1 MIHVEQQGNVL
12 AIRMSRSFFGRP
24 FWWTTAY
31 WIDGLLV
38 DTGPCFATKDLCRVL
53 QKLKVE
59 QIVITHAHEN
69 QVGGLPALVEQF
81 PDAKVYASRRA
92 LPILQNPPTASLQFY
107 RRILWGL
114 PQPWQGPVTLLDE
127 VGDRIVTAHYTFHV
141 VETPGHTADHIALFE
156 PSQKWVFSG
165 DVYLH
170 GQDDAWNAEA
180 DLFGV
185 ICSLRTLAS
194 LHPERLFAAD
204 GRISRTPLPE
214 LHGKIG
220 LLVQHARDVARMDA
234 LGLTA
239 EEMVLRLFPKEPPI
253 AFWTQGHYSTRH
265 LVAACRSY
273 NALFMALSSEC
284 TQPPPSTPLSEEE
297 EDHSDPSSSWPI
309 DWEDLL
315 G

>member
-24 FWWTTAY
+24 FWWTAAY
-31 WIDGLLV
+31 WVDGLLI
-38 DTGPCFATKDLCRVL
+38 DTGPRFAAKELCRIL
-53 QKLKVE
+53 QKVAVE
-59 QIVITHAHEN
+59 QIVLTHAHEN
-69 QVGGLPALVEQF
+69 QIGGLPTIMDQF
-81 PDAKVYASRRA
+81 PAAKVYIARRA
-92 LPILQNPPTASLQFY
+92 VPLLQDPSLPSLQLY
-107 RRILWGL
+107 RRILWGK
-114 PQPWQGPVTLLDE
+114 PQPWIGPVTILEE
-127 VGDRIVTAHYTFHV
+127 VDDRIVTSAYTFRII
-141 VETPGHTADHIALFE
+141 ETPGHTPDHIALFE
-156 PSQKWVFSG
+156 PNQRWLFSG

-170 GQDDAWNAEA
+170 GQDSAWIADA

-185 ICSLRTLAS
+185 LCSLRTLAS

-220 LLVQHARDVARMDA
+220 LLVQYARDVARMDA

-239 EEMVLRLFPKEPPI
+239 DEMALRLFQKEAPI
-253 AFWTQGHYSTRH
+253 AFWTRGHYSSLH
-265 LVAACRSY
+265 LIAACRSY
-273 NALFMALSSEC
+273 NALFMPTPGTATQASRVISPLEEQEDSS
-284 TQPPPSTPLSEEE
+284 
-297 EDHSDPSSSWPI
+297 DSSASWPV